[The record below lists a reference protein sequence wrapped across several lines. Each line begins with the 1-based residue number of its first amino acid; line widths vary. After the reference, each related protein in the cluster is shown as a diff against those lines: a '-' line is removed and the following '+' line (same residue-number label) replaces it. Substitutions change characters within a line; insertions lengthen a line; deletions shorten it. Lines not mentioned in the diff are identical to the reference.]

1 MRRFEGNVRHFE
13 GNMATTTQEKEEAYI
28 SEEEWYVEAGFFQEI
43 EKDELEEDI

>member
-1 MRRFEGNVRHFE
+1 MRRFEGNMV
-13 GNMATTTQEKEEAYI
+13 TTIREKKQEEANI